1 MKPNRGL
8 GKGLSVLFSE
18 TEEDYGKSLI
28 FDEPQGDSEK
38 SVSEI
43 EINKIFANPNQPR
56 KVFDME
62 ALRVLAD
69 SISLYGVLQPI
80 IVRKNETLPDLYE
93 IIAGERRWR
102 AANMAGLTE
111 IPAVVLEGDDLK
123 IAQISL
129 IENIQREDLNPVEE
143 AMAYDMLIEKFDLT
157 QDQVA
162 KQVGKSRSAITNALR
177 LLDLPEDVLE
187 MLRLGELSAGHA
199 RALLGLKNREN
210 IVPLAMR
217 IINKDLS
224 VRDTE
229 AAVKKLNT
237 EKEEDF
243 TELDST
249 EGQIKLYMKELEN
262 RSRSLLGRNVK
273 ITHTNKKKTIEI
285 YYETNDD
292 LESLLKTLCGDN
304 FFDNI

>member
-1 MKPNRGL
+1 MSKRQNPL
-8 GKGLSVLFSE
+8 GRDLF
-18 TEEDYGKSLI
+18 DI
-28 FDEPQGDSEK
+28 FSDNLPDEKKKAAEMLRLTD
-38 SVSEI
+38 I
-43 EINKIFANPNQPR
+43 EPRKDQPR

-187 MLRLGELSAGHA
+187 MLRSGELSAGHA

-229 AAVKKLNT
+229 AAVKKLNV